1 MQKDVTSRGIV
12 IDNDEVILMYRVKNG
27 NEYYAIPGGH
37 IESNETLEECLIREI
52 REEYNI
58 NIDIISFLG
67 KIERDNNIEYIYNC
81 KWIDGILSLG
91 GEEKEYNNKDNYY
104 EIKRI
109 KIKDIDSIN
118 LYQDNRDMIRKA
130 VKERRDI
137 NE

>member
-81 KWIDGILSLG
+81 KWIDGILSLA